1 MGTFALIMVGLVL
14 IIGAGWL
21 FGA

>member
-14 IIGAGWL
+14 IIRTGWL